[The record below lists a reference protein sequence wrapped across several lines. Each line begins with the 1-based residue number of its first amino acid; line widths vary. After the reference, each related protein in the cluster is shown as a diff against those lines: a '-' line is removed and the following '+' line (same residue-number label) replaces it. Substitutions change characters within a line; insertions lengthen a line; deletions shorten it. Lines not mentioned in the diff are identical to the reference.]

1 MNALCVQND
10 SMYPI
15 HSSYVWKWVLL
26 WRRWLHYSCSGSTN
40 KHDFAHL
47 KKKWIHIGM
56 WSRKTLCFGMQD
68 KIVSFS
74 FLTFSFSFAWMDGWM
89 SVPHNNAT
97 CLTGPTTEVYIQQQL
112 SWPLRLATFYSLD
125 VGINV
130 NEYPTKN
137 EKKCCFAPHSVYLNV
152 QLAFQ
157 VVAIFVFVYLFR
169 LQLWTREAVW

>member
-1 MNALCVQND
+1 MPKNSYIPYLMNKISFTPLYPQIQWIPSVSRMILCIQ
-10 SMYPI
+10 YI
-15 HSSYVWKWVLL
+15 HSSYVWKWVLM

-68 KIVSFS
+68 EIVSFS

-97 CLTGPTTEVYIQQQL
+97 CLTGRPYYWGT
-112 SWPLRLATFYSLD
+112 YS
-125 VGINV
+125 N
-130 NEYPTKN
+130 NYPGL
-137 EKKCCFAPHSVYLNV
+137 C
-152 QLAFQ
+152 
-157 VVAIFVFVYLFR
+157 
-169 LQLWTREAVW
+169 VWRRFIVWMLE